1 MSNIFPYPLP
11 ETLGIGDVDP
21 MDYRYENGKV
31 ILEPGWWM
39 NIKVPEKKIM
49 KGKNNKKK
57 RR

>member
-21 MDYRYENGKV
+21 MDYRYENGKA

-49 KGKNNKKK
+49 KKNNKKK

>member
-21 MDYRYENGKV
+21 LDYRYENGKV
-31 ILEPGWWM
+31 ILDPGWWK
-39 NIKVPEKKIM
+39 NIKAPEKRDA
-49 KGKNNKKK
+49 KKK